1 MTRFLALGDSYTIG
15 EAVAPDERWP
25 ALLAQGL
32 RLGEPQIIDPT
43 TIDWQAVADGR
54 QKVLIRQQPG
64 AHNSMGRIKFMFP
77 NSEGVYLHDNP
88 ERELF
93 EQAARLYSGG
103 CVRLESAWRLS
114 RWLFGRDL
122 TWKGAGTE
130 EEVKLDKPVPVYIT
144 YLTAVPDGSQVAF
157 LDDVYGRDKARLARQ
172 GDGGLI
178 AAAR

>member
-1 MTRFLALGDSYTIG
+1 MLPSAALTRNGSG
-15 EAVAPDERWP
+15 
-25 ALLAQGL
+25 
-32 RLGEPQIIDPT
+32 
-43 TIDWQAVADGR
+43 
-54 QKVLIRQQPG
+54 
-64 AHNSMGRIKFMFP
+64 
-77 NSEGVYLHDNP
+77 GVYCTASNGAVEACPSCLISVP
-88 ERELF
+88 SAPR
-93 EQAARLYSGG
+93 SSTVCG

-157 LDDVYGRDKARLARQ
+157 LDDVYGRDKARLAKQ
-172 GDGGLI
+172 SDGGLI